1 MVDNQL
7 AEKINTGIPEKQPR
21 EITVS
26 LQDAAVQLENHQIWD
41 NANINVEQGEFIAV
55 VGPNGSGK
63 STLFRVL
70 LGMQILSKGQVRVLG
85 ELPQR
90 GNQAIGYVPQRRSF
104 DPDVPIRGRDLV
116 MMGLEG
122 LNWGFAVPGPAQHHR
137 QQRVE
142 ETLTAVEATAYADR
156 PIGRLSGGEQQRLV
170 LAQALVSKPRL
181 LLLDE
186 PLANLDLRNQIAIPQ
201 LVARLARANA
211 ATVLLVTHDI
221 NPLLPVVDRVIYIA
235 KGKMVIGKPEEVI
248 TTKTL
253 SRLYDAPVQ
262 VVKDINGRLFVVG
275 LEQETAH
282 PHEHD
287 ER

>member
-1 MVDNQL
+1 MINNQVGERIS
-7 AEKINTGIPEKQPR
+7 AGTTEKQPR

-26 LQDAAVQLENHQIWD
+26 LQDAAVQLENRQIWN
-41 NANINVEQGEFIAV
+41 NADINLEQGEFIAV

-70 LGMQILSKGQVRVLG
+70 LGMQPLSQGHVRVLG
-85 ELPQR
+85 EIPHR

-122 LNWGFAVPGPAQHHR
+122 LNWGFAVPGPAQH
-137 QQRVE
+137 QRKQLVE
-142 ETLTAVEATAYADR
+142 ETLTAVEATTYADR

-211 ATVLLVTHDI
+211 ATVMLVTHDT
-221 NPLLPVVDRVIYIA
+221 NPLLPIVDRVIYIA

-248 TTKTL
+248 TPRTL
-253 SRLYDAPVQ
+253 SRLYDTPVQ

-287 ER
+287 EY

>member
-1 MVDNQL
+1 MIDNQA
-7 AEKINTGIPEKQPR
+7 AEQVNTGIPENQPL

-26 LQDAAVQLENHQIWD
+26 LQDAAVQLENHPIWD
-41 NANINVEQGEFIAV
+41 NANISVEQGEFIAV

-70 LGMQILSKGQVRVLG
+70 LGMQTLSQGQVRVLG
-85 ELPQR
+85 KVPQR

-122 LNWGFAVPGPAQHHR
+122 LNWGFAVPGPAQHQR
-137 QQRVE
+137 QQLVE
-142 ETLTAVEATAYADR
+142 ETLTAVEATTYADR

-201 LVARLARANA
+201 LVARLARADA

-287 ER
+287 EH

>member
-1 MVDNQL
+1 M
-7 AEKINTGIPEKQPR
+7 
-21 EITVS
+21 S
-26 LQDAAVQLENHQIWD
+26 LQDAAVQMENHKIWD
-41 NANINVEQGEFIAV
+41 NADINVEQGEFIAV

-70 LGMQILSKGQVRVLG
+70 LGLQPLSKGHVRVLG
-85 ELPQR
+85 ETSAP
-90 GNQAIGYVPQRRSF
+90 GEPCNQLCAAKKV
-104 DPDVPIRGRDLV
+104 IRPGCADSRARPGDDGTGRIKL
-116 MMGLEG
+116 GIRFTG
-122 LNWGFAVPGPAQHHR
+122 TGHIAAVSSWWKKRCQ
-137 QQRVE
+137 
-142 ETLTAVEATAYADR
+142 AVEATAYADR

-201 LVARLARANA
+201 LVARLARANET
-211 ATVLLVTHDI
+211 TVLLVTHDI
-221 NPLLPVVDRVIYIA
+221 NPLLPMVDRVIYIA

-248 TTKTL
+248 TAKTL
-253 SRLYDAPVQ
+253 SRLYDTPVQ
-262 VVKDINGRLFVVG
+262 VVKDINGHLFVVG

-287 ER
+287 EH